1 MEGKGRMSSMAEETE
16 MEEVR
21 MHVQR
26 RPAPKPLFSISMD
39 DCLRLFHMQTNYS
52 KRKNERL
59 EVSLVESS
67 KD

>member
-1 MEGKGRMSSMAEETE
+1 MADEIETD
-16 MEEVR
+16 EVR
-21 MHVQR
+21 MQVRRKVVQR
-26 RPAPKPLFSISMD
+26 PLFSISMD
-39 DCLRLFHMQTNYS
+39 DYLRLFSMQTNYS